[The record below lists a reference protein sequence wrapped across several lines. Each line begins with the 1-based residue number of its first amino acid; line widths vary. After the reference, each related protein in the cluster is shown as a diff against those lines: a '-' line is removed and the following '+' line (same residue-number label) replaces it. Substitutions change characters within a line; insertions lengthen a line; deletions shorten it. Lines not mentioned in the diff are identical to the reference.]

1 MLYTI
6 LIFRDFIFKENALFT
21 YFIVL
26 FLYKTVK
33 TTESI
38 LNSDDI
44 VYPFLIFR
52 LFVFVL
58 PKCVFLCSVLF
69 FAQSITVVISIIF
82 GVVVCQQYHVCPRN
96 IPRTF
101 RKMSTFNHETPHEHS
116 ARRRGPIHCIRIFT
130 LLNMHIRFLVHVCPH
145 YQIRIFIP
153 PHTYVRFSFCGCLRI
168 CKYQKNC
175 APTYTCNLLWHNNI
189 HRIPTFALQKPYFC
203 NVKTPFLHAKNH
215 TFARQKGGFCIMV

>member
-21 YFIVL
+21 YFVVL
-26 FLYKTVK
+26 FLHKTVK
-33 TTESI
+33 TAESI
-38 LNSDDI
+38 LNSDDRE
-44 VYPFLIFR
+44 YPFLIFR

-116 ARRRGPIHCIRIFT
+116 ARRMGPIHRARIFT
-130 LLNMHIRFLVHVCPH
+130 LLNTYIHSTVHVCPH

-153 PHTYVRFSFCGCLRI
+153 PYTYVRSSFCGCLRI
-168 CKYQKNC
+168 CKHHKIVCQRTLVTHYG
-175 APTYTCNLLWHNNI
+175 TIIYTECQLLH
-189 HRIPTFALQKPYFC
+189 C
-203 NVKTPFLHAKNH
+203 KNH
-215 TFARQKGGFCIMV
+215 TFAM

>member
-21 YFIVL
+21 YFVVL

-38 LNSDDI
+38 LNSDDRG
-44 VYPFLIFR
+44 YPFLIFR

-58 PKCVFLCSVLF
+58 PKYVFLCSVLF

-101 RKMSTFNHETPHEHS
+101 RKMSTFNHETPHISFRQTQGTDSSYPYFHIIKYAYSFPRTRMSTLSNTYIHS
-116 ARRRGPIHCIRIFT
+116 T
-130 LLNMHIRFLVHVCPH
+130 THVCSFL
-145 YQIRIFIP
+145 IL
-153 PHTYVRFSFCGCLRI
+153 RFFHICGHD
-168 CKYQKNC
+168 KSD
-175 APTYTCNLLWHNNI
+175 
-189 HRIPTFALQKPYFC
+189 PY
-203 NVKTPFLHAKNH
+203 
-215 TFARQKGGFCIMV
+215 GY

>member
-33 TTESI
+33 TAESI

-44 VYPFLIFR
+44 VYPFFIFR

-58 PKCVFLCSVLF
+58 PKCVFFVFCIVLCTEHNSCNINYFRCCGLPTIPRLSTKYPTNIPQNVHI
-69 FAQSITVVISIIF
+69 Q
-82 GVVVCQQYHVCPRN
+82 PRN
-96 IPRTF
+96 TWRTI
-101 RKMSTFNHETPHEHS
+101 RKAQGS
-116 ARRRGPIHCIRIFT
+116 IHCARIFT

-153 PHTYVRFSFCGCLRI
+153 PHTYICFSFCGFFGICGCDKSVPYGCLRSA
-168 CKYQKNC
+168 KM
-175 APTYTCNLLWHNNI
+175 LLMGWNFAVVYVSANTIKLCLHI
-189 HRIPTFALQKPYFC
+189 HLQLAI
-203 NVKTPFLHAKNH
+203 T
-215 TFARQKGGFCIMV
+215 Q

>member
-21 YFIVL
+21 YFVVL

-33 TTESI
+33 TAESI
-38 LNSDDI
+38 LNSDDRE
-44 VYPFLIFR
+44 YPFLIFR

-58 PKCVFLCSVLF
+58 PKYVFLCSVLF

-101 RKMSTFNHETPHEHS
+101 RHAQGTDSSRPYFHIIKYAYSFPRTRMSTLSNTYIHS
-116 ARRRGPIHCIRIFT
+116 T
-130 LLNMHIRFLVHVCPH
+130 THVC
-145 YQIRIFIP
+145 
-153 PHTYVRFSFCGCLRI
+153 SFLI
-168 CKYQKNC
+168 
-175 APTYTCNLLWHNNI
+175 LWLFMDM
-189 HRIPTFALQKPYFC
+189 R
-203 NVKTPFLHAKNH
+203 
-215 TFARQKGGFCIMV
+215 AR

>member
-21 YFIVL
+21 YFIVF
-26 FLYKTVK
+26 FLYETVK

-82 GVVVCQQYHVCPRN
+82 GIVVCQQCHVCPRN

-101 RKMSTFNHETPHEHS
+101 REMSTFNHETPHEQS
-116 ARRRGPIHCIRIFT
+116 ARRRGPIHRVRIFT

-145 YQIRIFIP
+145 YQIRISIP
-153 PHTYVRFSFCGCLRI
+153 PHTYVRSSFCGFFIYAGTINRTPTAADGLPFCGCLRI
-168 CKYQKNC
+168 CKHHKIVYQRTLATCYNTT
-175 APTYTCNLLWHNNI
+175 TYTECLL
-189 HRIPTFALQKPYFC
+189 
-203 NVKTPFLHAKNH
+203 LHCKNH
-215 TFARQKGGFCIMV
+215 TFAM

>member
-58 PKCVFLCSVLF
+58 LKCVFLCSVLF

-82 GVVVCQQYHVCPRN
+82 GVVVCQQCHVRPRN

-101 RKMSTFNHETPHEHS
+101 RKMSTFNHETPHIS
-116 ARRRGPIHCIRIFT
+116 FRQAQGPIHRARIFT

-153 PHTYVRFSFCGCLRI
+153 PHTYVRSSFCDCLRI
-168 CKYQKNC
+168 CKHHKIVCQRTLVTHYG
-175 APTYTCNLLWHNNI
+175 TIIYTKCLLS
-189 HRIPTFALQKPYFC
+189 QC
-203 NVKTPFLHAKNH
+203 KNH
-215 TFARQKGGFCIMV
+215 TFAM

>member
-26 FLYKTVK
+26 FLYETVK

-82 GVVVCQQYHVCPRN
+82 GVVVCEQYHVCPRN
-96 IPRTF
+96 FPRTF
-101 RKMSTFNHETPHEHS
+101 RKMSTFNHEIHNEHTVK
-116 ARRRGPIHCIRIFT
+116 RREPIHHARIF
-130 LLNMHIRFLVHVCPH
+130 LLPFHI
-145 YQIRIFIP
+145 
-153 PHTYVRFSFCGCLRI
+153 
-168 CKYQKNC
+168 
-175 APTYTCNLLWHNNI
+175 LLQ
-189 HRIPTFALQKPYFC
+189 TKSE
-203 NVKTPFLHAKNH
+203 K
-215 TFARQKGGFCIMV
+215 

>member
-52 LFVFVL
+52 LFIFVL

-82 GVVVCQQYHVCPRN
+82 GVVVCQQCHVRPRN

-101 RKMSTFNHETPHEHS
+101 RKMSTFNHEHPTFHS
-116 ARRRGPIHCIRIFT
+116 ARRRGPIHRARILKLSNT
-130 LLNMHIRFLVHVCPH
+130 YIHSTTHVCSFLILRVFT
-145 YQIRIFIP
+145 YLQIP
-153 PHTYVRFSFCGCLRI
+153 
-168 CKYQKNC
+168 KKC
-175 APTYTCNLLWHNNI
+175 AYTYTCNSL
-189 HRIPTFALQKPYFC
+189 
-203 NVKTPFLHAKNH
+203 
-215 TFARQKGGFCIMV
+215 

>member
-21 YFIVL
+21 YFVVL

-58 PKCVFLCSVLF
+58 PKCVFVCSVLF

-82 GVVVCQQYHVCPRN
+82 GIVVCQQYHVCPRN

-101 RKMSTFNHETPHEHS
+101 RKMSTFNHETPHEQS
-116 ARRRGPIHCIRIFT
+116 ARRRG
-130 LLNMHIRFLVHVCPH
+130 RFIVPVFSH
-145 YQIRIFIP
+145 Y
-153 PHTYVRFSFCGCLRI
+153 
-168 CKYQKNC
+168 
-175 APTYTCNLLWHNNI
+175 
-189 HRIPTFALQKPYFC
+189 
-203 NVKTPFLHAKNH
+203 
-215 TFARQKGGFCIMV
+215 

>member
-33 TTESI
+33 TAESI
-38 LNSDDI
+38 LNSDDM

-82 GVVVCQQYHVCPRN
+82 GIVVCQQCHVCPRN

-101 RKMSTFNHETPHEHS
+101 RKMSTFNHETRGEHS
-116 ARRRGPIHCIRIFT
+116 VRRRKPIHRVRIFT
-130 LLNMHIRFLVHVCPH
+130 LLNMHIRFIIHVFPH
-145 YQIRIFIP
+145 Y
-153 PHTYVRFSFCGCLRI
+153 
-168 CKYQKNC
+168 
-175 APTYTCNLLWHNNI
+175 
-189 HRIPTFALQKPYFC
+189 
-203 NVKTPFLHAKNH
+203 
-215 TFARQKGGFCIMV
+215 

>member
-21 YFIVL
+21 YFIVF
-26 FLYKTVK
+26 FLYETVK

-82 GVVVCQQYHVCPRN
+82 GVVVCEQYHVCPRN
-96 IPRTF
+96 FPRTF
-101 RKMSTFNHETPHEHS
+101 RKMSTFNHETPHIS
-116 ARRRGPIHCIRIFT
+116 FRKAQGPIHCACIFT

-153 PHTYVRFSFCGCLRI
+153 PHTYVRSSFCRFFIYAGAINRS
-168 CKYQKNC
+168 
-175 APTYTCNLLWHNNI
+175 PTAADSLPKC
-189 HRIPTFALQKPYFC
+189 C
-203 NVKTPFLHAKNH
+203 
-215 TFARQKGGFCIMV
+215 

>member
-26 FLYKTVK
+26 FLYKMVK

-82 GVVVCQQYHVCPRN
+82 GIVVCQQCHVCPRN

-101 RKMSTFNHETPHEHS
+101 RKMSTFNHETPHEQS
-116 ARRRGPIHCIRIFT
+116 ARRRGPIHRARIFT

-153 PHTYVRFSFCGCLRI
+153 PHTYICFSFCGFFHICGRDKSVPYGCLRSA
-168 CKYQKNC
+168 KM
-175 APTYTCNLLWHNNI
+175 LLMGWN
-189 HRIPTFALQKPYFC
+189 FAVVYVSANTIKLC
-203 NVKTPFLHAKNH
+203 TNVHL
-215 TFARQKGGFCIMV
+215 

>member
-26 FLYKTVK
+26 FLYKTIK
-33 TTESI
+33 AAESI

-82 GVVVCQQYHVCPRN
+82 GIVVCQQCHVCPTKYPTN
-96 IPRTF
+96 IPQNVHIQPR
-101 RKMSTFNHETPHEHS
+101 TPHIS
-116 ARRRGPIHCIRIFT
+116 FPMRRGPIHHARILK
-130 LLNMHIRFLVHVCPH
+130 LLNIHIRFLVHVCPH
-145 YQIRIFIP
+145 YQIRIFIS
-153 PHTYVRFSFCGCLRI
+153 PHMYVRSPFRGCLRI
-168 CKYQKNC
+168 CKYQKNVL
-175 APTYTCNLLWHNNI
+175 TRTLVTHYGTTIYTKCLL
-189 HRIPTFALQKPYFC
+189 
-203 NVKTPFLHAKNH
+203 LHCKNH
-215 TFARQKGGFCIMV
+215 TFAM

>member
-21 YFIVL
+21 YFVVL
-26 FLYKTVK
+26 FLYETVK
-33 TTESI
+33 ITESI

-101 RKMSTFNHETPHEHS
+101 RKMSTFNHETPHEQS
-116 ARRRGPIHCIRIFT
+116 ARRRD
-130 LLNMHIRFLVHVCPH
+130 RFIVSVFSH
-145 YQIRIFIP
+145 YQIYISISTNTHFHIIKCAFLFPILRLF
-153 PHTYVRFSFCGCLRI
+153 TY
-168 CKYQKNC
+168 
-175 APTYTCNLLWHNNI
+175 
-189 HRIPTFALQKPYFC
+189 LQ
-203 NVKTPFLHAKNH
+203 TP
-215 TFARQKGGFCIMV
+215 